1 MDNASK
7 ALIMAGAIL
16 ISIAIVG
23 VGVYIFSTT
32 SSVSDSVGASMD
44 AYAANQL
51 NSQLRAYEGKKIK
64 GSTVK
69 DFLALV
75 ESFNSNNAFPD
86 DITAGGGSVSTIAN
100 NEFYTISLGVSANGY
115 INNYVITHE

>member
-75 ESFNSNNAFPD
+75 ESFNSNNAFPEE
-86 DITAGGGSVSTIAN
+86 IEAGGGSVSTIAN
-100 NEFYTISLGVSANGY
+100 NEFYTISLGVSDNGY
-115 INNYVITHE
+115 INQYTISND